1 MSQFNVDKSLI
12 FKELKKFLE
21 EKNFKAVSL
30 KISEC
35 LNKKS
40 INFEE
45 IILLGERYL
54 DIKEYEIAKI
64 IFIEILQNNIN
75 LSKVYFNLA
84 VATLY
89 LRQNNESVKY
99 FQIALKDESQKINYL
114 KSFGDLALS
123 LKYFNYSKECFFSA
137 NEIEKNS
144 FETNYKLAL
153 SYYYLDK
160 LNKSLKFT
168 RYALDLNSQSSDA
181 WNLKGLIYSKIKNYK
196 KALTSFQESINFQ
209 NTNLGPLYR
218 NLSMAYIGINN
229 HDMSKDY
236 SLAIKYAQLSI
247 DCDKNNYNSYNI
259 LALCFLYSRKFN
271 EALTNIE
278 ISQKLNSVDP
288 ISYTYKGLIYK
299 YLNDLENSELYLKK
313 SYQLNKNK
321 FDHYTTLAEVQLSM
335 NNFFDGWQ
343 NYEKR
348 DKKIKNKNVINELDT
363 WNPKLG
369 YKKILIWAEQG
380 LGENILFSS
389 ILPEIISKFDSVTL
403 IIDERL
409 NSIFSENFKN
419 LKVMNWESD
428 FNKDQYNY
436 QICLCSLGLYFRK
449 NIQDFEGKEVSL
461 NIKDNINFSKSKN
474 LKCGISWF
482 STNPNIGNSKSINIE
497 QLSPILNLENIDF
510 FNIQYQ
516 TDHNLNEHKP
526 MEYSKLLKNVN
537 GIDVNNNL
545 YGLLQFIKSCDFI
558 ITVSNTNAHL
568 SASLGKPTFLLLS
581 NGIGK
586 LWYWANDYNEKNLW
600 YPSIKKY
607 LQLPDGDWSIP
618 IKKIAQDV
626 QNEYLNS
633 KQSNSF

>member
-1 MSQFNVDKSLI
+1 MSQFNSDTDLT
-12 FKELKKFLE
+12 FKDLKKFLE
-21 EKNFKAVSL
+21 EKNYKEVSL
-30 KISEC
+30 NIYELLK
-35 LNKKS
+35 KKS
-40 INFEE
+40 SNLNE
-45 IILLGERYL
+45 IILLGESYL
-54 DIKEYEIAKI
+54 DVRDYETAKI
-64 IFIEILQNNIN
+64 IFTEILQNNIN
-75 LSKVYFNLA
+75 ISKLYFNLA
-84 VATLY
+84 ITTLY

-99 FQIALKDESQKINYL
+99 FQIATKDEGQKFYYL
-114 KSFGDLALS
+114 KSFGDIALS
-123 LKYFNYSKECFFSA
+123 LKFFNYSKECFFSA
-137 NEIEKNS
+137 NAIEKNS
-144 FETNYKLAL
+144 FEIKYKLAL

-160 LNKSLKFT
+160 LNKSLKYT
-168 RYALDLNSQSSDA
+168 REALDLNSKSSDA
-181 WNLKGLIYSKIKNYK
+181 WNLKGLIYSKIKIYD
-196 KALTSFQESINFQ
+196 KAIFSFQESINFK

-236 SLAIKYAQLSI
+236 SLAIKYAKLSV

-271 EALTNIE
+271 DALRNIE

-313 SYQLNKNK
+313 SYQLNKNR
-321 FDHYTTLAEVQLSM
+321 FDHFTTLAEVQLSM

-348 DKKIKNKNVINELDT
+348 DKKIKNENIINELTT
-363 WNPKLG
+363 WNPELG
-369 YKKILIWAEQG
+369 YKKILVWAEQG

-389 ILPEIISKFDSVTL
+389 ILSEITSKFDSVTL

-409 NSIFSENFKN
+409 NSIFNENFKN
-419 LKVMNWESD
+419 LKVINWDSD
-428 FNKDQYNY
+428 FNKDQYDY

-449 NIQDFEGKEVSL
+449 SIHDFKGKQVSL
-461 NIKDNINFSKSKN
+461 NVKDNINFRRSKN

-497 QLSPILNLENIDF
+497 QLSPIFDIENIDF
-510 FNIQYQ
+510 YNIQYQ
-516 TDHNLNEHKP
+516 INHDLNDHKS
-526 MEYSKLLKNVN
+526 MKYSNLLKNID

-545 YGLLQFIKSCDFI
+545 YGLLQFIKSCDLI

-581 NGIGK
+581 NGVGK
-586 LWYWANDYNEKNLW
+586 LWYWANDFN
-600 YPSIKKY
+600 KKKFMVP
-607 LQLPDGDWSIP
+607 QH
-618 IKKIAQDV
+618 
-626 QNEYLNS
+626 
-633 KQSNSF
+633 